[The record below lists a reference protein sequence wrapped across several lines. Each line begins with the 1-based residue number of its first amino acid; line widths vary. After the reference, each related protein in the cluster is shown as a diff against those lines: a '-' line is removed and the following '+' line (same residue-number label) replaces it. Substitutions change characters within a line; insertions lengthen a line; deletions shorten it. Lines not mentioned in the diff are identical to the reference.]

1 MLLAKIIAVG
11 ILVWFFVSAKENG
24 GQPFKWAI
32 IGFIG
37 YAITWELLHLLTDS
51 ITENKVIA
59 STVPAAV
66 ATLGAFLIRQKLIAD
81 SKKENS

>member
-11 ILVWFFVSAKENG
+11 ILVWFFYSAKENG
-24 GQPFKWAI
+24 GEPFKWAI

-37 YAITWELLHLLTDS
+37 YAITWEALHLLTDS
-51 ITENKVIA
+51 MTENKVIA

-66 ATLGAFLIRQKLIAD
+66 ATFGAFLIRQKLIAD
-81 SKKENS
+81 TKKINE

>member
-11 ILVWFFVSAKENG
+11 ILVWFFYSAKENG

-37 YAITWELLHLLTDS
+37 YAITWEILHLIIDTM
-51 ITENKVIA
+51 TENKIIA
-59 STVPAAV
+59 STIPAVA

-81 SKKENS
+81 TKKISE